1 MADGTRMNQMA
12 ENIAGI
18 RKQLEKHDKEL
29 ERVENQG
36 KQLCADLKQDNEKRF
51 EELMFK
57 LTHLTDVMEKQRSP
71 KALKLGGDTIG
82 KTSGVEEKN
91 SQFVSQTA
99 GGKNKE
105 VLREEVDLNGGNGSV
120 PWHRREEV
128 DVPGGSGPAPWQRR
142 SHFPQHYG
150 ESPQF
155 PHMENREGRG
165 HWQQGLYDE
174 YNSLAPEGKL
184 EGRYF
189 PHAQRHMRRQYTED
203 RAYRG
208 DQQGDDQLAIIT
220 RSVRIEFPKFD
231 GIDPSG
237 WIYKANKF
245 FHVHNT
251 SDYQKFL
258 LASIHMEGKA
268 LVWFQDM
275 EMSGCLHNWTVLTQ
289 ALLERFGPSGYDDP
303 MEALSKLKQTTS
315 VDDYKERFEALS
327 NRVRGID
334 DHNRV
339 SCFLGGLKDE
349 IRLPVRMFK
358 PQSLLAAYGLAKVQE
373 EHVLNGRRFKGSGGN
388 FSSPSIPRGGG
399 VNSQNLTL
407 GTPKATVPVQ
417 KISQAQMEDRRRK
430 GLCYN
435 CDAKW
440 QYGHKC
446 QNPKLFLLE
455 GLDELEVLPN
465 MEMEKEDLMEVSYAE
480 ENPETSLH
488 AITGSQHPKTMRLVG
503 WIGTLKI
510 MILVDSGSTHNFV
523 DSSICKKISMS
534 ICREQRIKVKV
545 ANGEEILSEGKC
557 TNLTVQLKEFS
568 FLTEAFVIMLA
579 GCDMVLGIQWLVT
592 LGSIT
597 WNFKDLTMEFTLGQK
612 VILLQ
617 GLVAPQLWEEAQMDN
632 SMQKHSKGLLLQL
645 LDSVEDT
652 EAVPK
657 GSELEGLLAE
667 FSDIFAEPKSLPP
680 HRSQDH
686 AIVLKS
692 EAKPVCVRPYRYP
705 YFQKTEI
712 EKIVK
717 ELLESGVI
725 KPSQSPFSSP
735 VLLVRKADGS
745 WRMCMDYRA
754 LNNETIKDK
763 FPIPV
768 IDELLDELH
777 GSRVYSKLDLRSGY
791 HQIRVKKEDVH
802 KTAFRT
808 HEGHYEFL
816 VMPFGL
822 TNAPSTFQS
831 LMNDIF
837 RPYLRKF
844 ILVFFD
850 DILVYSPNMD
860 LHLQHLQVTLE
871 VLRSHQLFAK
881 RSKCRFGCSE
891 VDYLGHLISAEGV
904 RVDSKKLSAM
914 AEWPRP
920 KSLKALRGFLGLT
933 GYYRKFVKGYG
944 SIAAPLTDLLKKN
957 AWQWSEMAETAF
969 EELKKAVVSPPVL
982 VLPDFNLP
990 FVIECDASGRGIGAV
1005 LMQQQRPI
1013 AFFSQA
1019 A

>member
-12 ENIAGI
+12 ENIAVI

-29 ERVENQG
+29 ERVESQG
-36 KQLCADLKQDNEKRF
+36 KQLCAEMNLSNEKKF
-51 EELMFK
+51 EEMMFK
-57 LTHLTDVMEKQRSP
+57 LTHLTDIMEKQRSP
-71 KALKLGGDTIG
+71 EVLKLGGDTSG
-82 KTSGVEEKN
+82 KATGVEEKN
-91 SQFVSQTA
+91 PQ
-99 GGKNKE
+99 
-105 VLREEVDLNGGNGSV
+105 
-120 PWHRREEV
+120 REEV

-142 SHFPQHYG
+142 SQFPQHCG
-150 ESPQF
+150 ESSQF
-155 PHMENREGRG
+155 PYLGNRDARL
-165 HWQQGLYDE
+165 HWQQGFYED
-174 YNSLAPEGKL
+174 YNPIVPEGRM
-184 EGRYF
+184 EGRYSQ
-189 PHAQRHMRRQYTED
+189 HAQRHTRRQYAED
-203 RAYRG
+203 RVYRS

-231 GIDPSG
+231 GTDPSG

-245 FHVHNT
+245 FQVHNT
-251 SDYQKFL
+251 SSYQKFL

-268 LVWFQDM
+268 LVWFRDM
-275 EMSGCLHNWTVLTQ
+275 EMSGCLHDWTVLTQ
-289 ALLERFGPSGYDDP
+289 ALLERFGPLGYDDL

-315 VDDYKERFEALS
+315 VDDYKEKFEALS

-334 DHNRV
+334 DQNRL
-339 SCFLGGLKDE
+339 SCFLGGLKNE

-373 EHVLNGRRFKGSGGN
+373 EHVLNGRRFKTYGGSGRN
-388 FSSPSIPRGGG
+388 FSSLSMPRGEGF
-399 VNSQNLTL
+399 NSHNLTL
-407 GTPKATVPVQ
+407 GTPKATVPIQ
-417 KISQAQMEDRRRK
+417 KISQAQMEDRRKK

-455 GLDELEVLPN
+455 GLDELEVSPN
-465 MEMEKEDLMEVSYAE
+465 LELEKEDLMEVSYAE
-480 ENPETSLH
+480 ENPEISLH
-488 AITGSQHPKTMRLVG
+488 AIIGSQHPKTMRLVG
-503 WIGTLKI
+503 WIGNLKI

-523 DSSICKKISMS
+523 DSSVCKKVRMS
-534 ICREQRIKVKV
+534 IYSEQRIKVKL
-545 ANGEEILSEGKC
+545 ANGEEVLSEGKC
-557 TNLTVQLKEFS
+557 TNLKIQLKEFS
-568 FLTEAFVIMLA
+568 FLAEAFVIMLA

-597 WNFKDLTMEFTLGQK
+597 WNFKDLTMEFTLGQRA
-612 VILLQ
+612 ILLQ
-617 GLVAPQLWEEAQMDN
+617 GLVAPQLWEEAQLD
-632 SMQKHSKGLLLQL
+632 SSIQKNSKGLLLQL
-645 LDSVEDT
+645 PDSVEDT
-652 EAVPK
+652 ETVPK

-667 FSDIFAEPKSLPP
+667 FSDIFAEPKGLPP

-717 ELLESGVI
+717 DLLQSGVI

-745 WRMCMDYRA
+745 WRM
-754 LNNETIKDK
+754 
-763 FPIPV
+763 
-768 IDELLDELH
+768 
-777 GSRVYSKLDLRSGY
+777 VYSKLDLRSGY
-791 HQIRVKKEDVH
+791 HQIRVKKEDIH
-802 KTAFRT
+802 KTTFRT
-808 HEGHYEFL
+808 REGHYEFL

-850 DILVYSPNMD
+850 DILVYSPNLI

-871 VLRSHQLFAK
+871 ILRSHQLFAK

-933 GYYRKFVKGYG
+933 GYYRKFVMGYG

-957 AWQWSEMAETAF
+957 AW
-969 EELKKAVVSPPVL
+969 
-982 VLPDFNLP
+982 
-990 FVIECDASGRGIGAV
+990 
-1005 LMQQQRPI
+1005 
-1013 AFFSQA
+1013 
-1019 A
+1019 